1 MDRYNPSRSGRM
13 NKHLAGK
20 YVTFDDAA
28 GAVELAIKSIEQVLE
43 FVKAHEEDIE
53 NDIND
58 FGELKPMLDMVNGT
72 NKSH

>member
-1 MDRYNPSRSGRM
+1 MNRYNPSRSGRM

-28 GAVELAIKSIEQVLE
+28 GAVELAVKSIESALE
-43 FVKAHEEDIE
+43 FIQAHADDIE

-58 FGELKPMLDMVNGT
+58 FGGLKPVLDMVTGI
-72 NKSH
+72 NKTH